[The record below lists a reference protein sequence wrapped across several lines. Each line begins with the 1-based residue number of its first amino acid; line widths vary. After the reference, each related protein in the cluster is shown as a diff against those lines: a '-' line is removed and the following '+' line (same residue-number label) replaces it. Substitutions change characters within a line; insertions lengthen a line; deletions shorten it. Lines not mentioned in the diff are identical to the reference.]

1 MENPRI
7 KLFPKWYKTY
17 SRGMSL
23 FPFGI
28 FVKRKD
34 YPDYEKLVN
43 HELIHWQQQKE
54 MFKLGIII
62 SFLLLTIIYSLNG
75 CALWNLVLLLFPFLF
90 FYIWYVI
97 EWLINIPK
105 YKNIAYVNLSHEQ
118 EAYDNDQDLDYL
130 EKRKRFAWLKYLK
143 YKPVK

>member
-1 MENPRI
+1 
-7 KLFPKWYKTY
+7 
-17 SRGMSL
+17 MSL

-34 YPDYEKLVN
+34 YPDYEKLIN
-43 HELIHWQQQKE
+43 HEKIHWEQQKE
-54 MFKLGIII
+54 MLCI
-62 SFLLLTIIYSLNG
+62 
-75 CALWNLVLLLFPFLF
+75 F
-90 FYIWYVI
+90 FYLWYLV

-105 YKNIAYVNLSHEQ
+105 YKNRAYVNLSHEQ

-130 EKRKRFAWLKYLK
+130 KTRKGFAWLKYLK